1 MAPEGCFSPSMNA
14 NRITDYRRKG
24 PVSVERMPPAAGPA
38 GLYRDTS
45 APRHLRTLSRSCQD
59 VTVAGHVT
67 DTLSDVLTG
76 CQRPVC
82 IALLDIQPPLAYR
95 TLPLLHHSYEDC
107 FQMA

>member
-1 MAPEGCFSPSMNA
+1 MMAPEGCFSTSMNA
-14 NRITDYRRKG
+14 NRITDSRRKG
-24 PVSVERMPPAAGPA
+24 PVSADRMCPAAGPA

-67 DTLSDVLTG
+67 DTLSDALTS

-82 IALLDIQPPLAYR
+82 IALLDIPPPLAYR
-95 TLPLLHHSYEDC
+95 TLPLLHHWYEDC
-107 FQMA
+107 S